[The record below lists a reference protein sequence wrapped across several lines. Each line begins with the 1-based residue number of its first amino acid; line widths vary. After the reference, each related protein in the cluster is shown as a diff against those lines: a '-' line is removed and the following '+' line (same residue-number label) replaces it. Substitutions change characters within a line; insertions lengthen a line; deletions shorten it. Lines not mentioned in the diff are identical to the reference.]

1 MADQQQTTKPG
12 GYYSN
17 TNKIPTVQKFIEN
30 LDKGKKD
37 RDKQIDQRQADKSSS
52 VQGHKANPKGENQRE
67 ATDPVTG
74 KQVVIEDATKEM
86 YKHVTDPQLS
96 VPNANLGKDTVSC
109 SNHENQASS

>member
-1 MADQQQTTKPG
+1 MAEQQQTAPG

-30 LDKGKKD
+30 LDKGKHD
-37 RDKQIDQRQADKSSS
+37 RDKQIDEASKQKSQTTQS
-52 VQGHKANPKGENQRE
+52 HKPNPKGKNQRE

-74 KQVVIEDATKEM
+74 KNVIIEDSTKEM

-96 VPNANLGKDTVSC
+96 VPNANLGKDTVRDKR
-109 SNHENQASS
+109 AML